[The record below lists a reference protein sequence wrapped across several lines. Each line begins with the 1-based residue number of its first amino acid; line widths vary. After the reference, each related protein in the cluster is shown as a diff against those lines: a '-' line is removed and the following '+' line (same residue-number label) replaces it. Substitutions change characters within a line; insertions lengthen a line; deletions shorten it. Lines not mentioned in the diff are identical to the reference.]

1 MIFFNFIIKKELIY
15 RLMFCNKSKLIS
27 RIKKI
32 SEIDS
37 EKEIKII
44 NNYFQDNENIEI
56 PMTEIIINDTFGGF
70 MLSDNL
76 LSDMFIIDLFNLLF
90 VI

>member
-1 MIFFNFIIKKELIY
+1 
-15 RLMFCNKSKLIS
+15 MFCNKSKLIS